1 MVISTTKQGGNTMEK
16 RIQELESILTQ
27 VCGNYENDC
36 SKCPKQSECE
46 EYCKLAQIYE
56 IVNR

>member
-1 MVISTTKQGGNTMEK
+1 MEK